1 MENTASKIK
10 KFFAKKKSEANF
22 KLAGPGRKLNSEAPV
37 PSSSKSKRNDYV
49 PPSRSGLSEEMIAAK
64 NAALQRMENKNQK
77 PRNTS
82 LAAIRA
88 QAKREIEEESQSQQP
103 IPVKTVEAVKDEVE
117 DFSVNGVFFTCALI
131 SDEILP
137 RKEWK
142 EKIRAFLYEQ
152 LEEDTGLTSCLI
164 IKNCN
169 VKDKSELC
177 IETLKKYL
185 ENIIQNPENEK
196 FHKIRLSNKAFCDR
210 VSNVEGSMMFLNS
223 AGFEERDI
231 DGELFLSWNNE
242 VGIEMLVQLHEALD
256 LTEIIKIDLC
266 RNTQVKLP
274 SQIRNTNLPPDF
286 YRISPEELKKEQL
299 LRSQI
304 VDNSQ
309 ILQTKAMREKHE
321 IRMANRYKFSLI
333 RIRFPDGI
341 YLQGTFSVYE
351 TMSTVTNFVA
361 ESIKNETAEFSL
373 IAPDGH
379 KFTDVELQ
387 TTLLNLRL
395 VPNIIL
401 NFQYE
406 NDSKGLQ
413 EYLKEDLLMLVQST

>member
-10 KFFAKKKSEANF
+10 KFFAKKKSEAKF
-22 KLAGPGRKLNSEAPV
+22 KTAGPGRKLNSDAPI
-37 PSSSKSKRNDYV
+37 PSSSKSKFNYV
-49 PPSRSGLSEEMIAAK
+49 PPNRTGMSEEMIAAK
-64 NAALQRMENKNQK
+64 NAALQRLENKNYGK
-77 PRNTS
+77 PMNTS

-88 QAKREIEEESQSQQP
+88 QAKREIEEENQSQKP
-103 IPVKTVEAVKDEVE
+103 APVKTVEPVKNE

-131 SDEILP
+131 SEEILT

-142 EKIRAFLYEQ
+142 DKIRAFLYEQ

-169 VKDKSELC
+169 IKDKSDVC

-185 ENIIQNPENEK
+185 ENIIQAPENEK
-196 FHKIRLSNKAFCDR
+196 FHKIRLSNPAFCDR
-210 VSNVEGSMMFLNS
+210 VLNVEGSMMFLNS
-223 AGFEERDI
+223 AGFEEREI
-231 DGELFLSWNNE
+231 EGELYLSWNKD

-299 LRSQI
+299 LRTQV

-321 IRMANRYKFSLI
+321 IRMANRYKYSLI
-333 RIRFPDGI
+333 RVRFPDGI

-351 TMSTVTNFVA
+351 TIATVIGFVA
-361 ESIKNETAEFSL
+361 ESIKHESAEFSL
-373 IAPDGH
+373 ITPDGQ
-379 KFTDVELQ
+379 KFTEVELQ
-387 TTLLNLRL
+387 TTLLNLRYAFE
-395 VPNIIL
+395 IL
-401 NFQYE
+401 N
-406 NDSKGLQ
+406 
-413 EYLKEDLLMLVQST
+413 

>member
-22 KLAGPGRKLNSEAPV
+22 KLAGPGRKLNSDAPI
-37 PSSSKSKRNDYV
+37 PSSSKSKHNDYV
-49 PPSRSGLSEEMIAAK
+49 APNRTGLSEEMIAAK
-64 NAALQRMENKNQK
+64 NAALLRMESKNNHGK
-77 PRNTS
+77 PLNIS

-88 QAKREIEEESQSQQP
+88 QARREIEEESQSQQP
-103 IPVKTVEAVKDEVE
+103 VPVKKVEKVVDEVE

-142 EKIRAFLYEQ
+142 DKIRSFLYEQ

-169 VKDKSELC
+169 IKDRSELC

-196 FHKIRLSNKAFCDR
+196 FHKIRLSNKVFCDK
-210 VSNVEGSMMFLNS
+210 VSEVEGSMMFLNS

-231 DGELFLSWNNE
+231 EGELFLVWNKE
-242 VGIEMLVQLHEALD
+242 VGIELLVQLHEALD

-286 YRISPEELKKEQL
+286 YRISPEEIKKEQL
-299 LRSQI
+299 LRSQ
-304 VDNSQ
+304 VVENSQ

-351 TMSTVTNFVA
+351 AMSTVINFVA
-361 ESIKNETAEFSL
+361 ESIKHESAEFSL

-379 KFTDVELQ
+379 KFTEVELQ
-387 TTLLNLRL
+387 TTLLNLR
-395 VPNIIL
+395 
-401 NFQYE
+401 
-406 NDSKGLQ
+406 
-413 EYLKEDLLMLVQST
+413 